1 MRNLLLSSV
10 TLLLVPAVS
19 VAAPDFPSHT
29 HTYTPIELKPISDI
43 PASLKLA
50 SVCFLGAGDCGDAGF
65 NTVGGEDYTRPT
77 SELCIEAG
85 YATTS
90 CALPNYLYDRCPDN
104 DAYYRS
110 CREDKARA
118 CKEAGYILS
127 CGDGYI
133 LDNTQLCPYDSSY
146 KKCKCN
152 PCDDYAYT
160 YAQATASGYVTDGS
174 CNSCGTIRYK
184 RKENPCSGFKTC
196 DCGGEIGT
204 KTCISGSIT
213 KYQVCKE
220 CCDATRFI
228 YDASNCS
235 GAGKLS
241 GESCGGKFEKCEQQA
256 LILYSDHTTSYEIIS
271 GKTPIGIVVDE
282 LNKVAAAINNIGF
295 NQTKV
300 DSCVSS
306 SSLPLEQATQRCT
319 YMYSN
324 ASKEFG
330 NYDQISVIQVDI
342 PELENCE
349 EGDFNCSPN
358 GKENTKKIL
367 AYGKANGLNY
377 NAALF
382 ANSYQPAAG
391 CETGSWC
398 SAGNWFVPSMR
409 DLNNLFVNKDTI
421 KSTVKKISGA
431 ELIIF
436 DDYKCVYGSSN
447 ERLSD
452 GYSTGWDF
460 KLDPNWWSPNAWS
473 FGPKAGSASFI
484 LPMIQY

>member
-29 HTYTPIELKPISDI
+29 HTYTPLELEPISDI

-50 SVCFLGAGDCGDAGF
+50 SVCFLGAGDCGDARF
-65 NTVGGEDYTRPT
+65 SSLDGEDYTRPT

-110 CREDKARA
+110 CREDKVRA
-118 CKEAGYILS
+118 CKEAGYVLS
-127 CGDGYI
+127 CDDGYI
-133 LDNTQLCPYDSSY
+133 LDNIQLCPYDSSY

-220 CCDATRFI
+220 CCDSKYQ
-228 YDASNCS
+228 YDSSNCPLPQE
-235 GAGKLS
+235 LS
-241 GESCGGKFEKCEQQA
+241 GGSCGGKFEKCIMPLQY
-256 LILYSDHTTSYEIIS
+256 LYSDHSLSSEIIPS
-271 GKTPIGIVVDE
+271 KTIIGIAVDPDNR
-282 LNKVAAAINNIGF
+282 LAVAVGYEKACWGGYGI
-295 NQTKV
+295 
-300 DSCVSS
+300 
-306 SSLPLEQATQRCT
+306 
-319 YMYSN
+319 
-324 ASKEFG
+324 
-330 NYDQISVIQVDI
+330 DI
-342 PELENCE
+342 PTLENTPWAGAGVYIKGE
-349 EGDFNCSPN
+349 RDSYQIRD
-358 GKENTKKIL
+358 GKENTQKIL
-367 AYGKANGLNY
+367 AYGKANNISY
-377 NAALF
+377 PAAEA
-382 ANSYQPAAG
+382 ANKYQPEG
-391 CETGSWC
+391 CASGSWC
-398 SAGNWFVPSMR
+398 GAGNWYLPSNYQVFAYFDNRETILEMLEAINKLPDDWWYTRR
-409 DLNNLFVNKDTI
+409 DFYTI
-421 KSTVKKISGA
+421 TSNEI
-431 ELIIF
+431 
-436 DDYKCVYGSSN
+436 DDKQCGFIYINTGGMAGSSKQI
-447 ERLSD
+447 SVD
-452 GYSTGWDF
+452 QPDV
-460 KLDPNWWSPNAWS
+460 
-473 FGPKAGSASFI
+473 I
-484 LPMIQY
+484 LPFISY

>member
-1 MRNLLLSSV
+1 MRNLLLSSA

-43 PASLKLA
+43 SSSLKLA
-50 SVCFLGAGDCGDAGF
+50 SICFLGAGDCGDAGF

-118 CKEAGYILS
+118 CKEADYVLS

-220 CCDATRFI
+220 CCDSKYQ
-228 YDASNCS
+228 YDSSNCLLPQE
-235 GAGKLS
+235 LS
-241 GESCGGKFEKCEQQA
+241 GGSCGGKFEKCIMPLQY
-256 LILYSDHTTSYEIIS
+256 LYSDHSLSSEIIPS
-271 GKTPIGIVVDE
+271 KTIIGIAVDPDNR
-282 LNKVAAAINNIGF
+282 LAVAVGYEKACWGGYGI
-295 NQTKV
+295 
-300 DSCVSS
+300 
-306 SSLPLEQATQRCT
+306 
-319 YMYSN
+319 
-324 ASKEFG
+324 
-330 NYDQISVIQVDI
+330 DI
-342 PELENCE
+342 PTLENTPWAGAGVYVKGE
-349 EGDFNCSPN
+349 RDSYQIRD
-358 GKENTKKIL
+358 GKENTQKIL
-367 AYGKANGLNY
+367 AYGKANNISY
-377 NAALF
+377 PAAEA
-382 ANSYQPAAG
+382 ANKYQPEG
-391 CETGSWC
+391 CASGSWC
-398 SAGNWFVPSMR
+398 GAGNWYLPSNYQVFAYFDNRETILEMLEAINKLPDDWWYTRR
-409 DLNNLFVNKDTI
+409 DFYTI
-421 KSTVKKISGA
+421 TSNEI
-431 ELIIF
+431 
-436 DDYKCVYGSSN
+436 DDKQCGFIYINTGGMAGSSKQI
-447 ERLSD
+447 SVD
-452 GYSTGWDF
+452 QPDV
-460 KLDPNWWSPNAWS
+460 
-473 FGPKAGSASFI
+473 I
-484 LPMIQY
+484 LPFISY

>member
-1 MRNLLLSSV
+1 MRNLLLSSA

-29 HTYTPIELKPISDI
+29 HTYTPIELEPISDI

-118 CKEAGYILS
+118 CKEAGYVLS

-213 KYQVCKE
+213 KYKICKE
-220 CCDATRFI
+220 CCDSKYQ
-228 YDASNCS
+228 YDSSNCPLPQE
-235 GAGKLS
+235 LS
-241 GESCGGKFEKCEQQA
+241 GGSCGGKFEKCIMPLQY
-256 LILYSDHTTSYEIIS
+256 LYSDHSLSSEIIPS
-271 GKTPIGIVVDE
+271 KTIIGIAVD
-282 LNKVAAAINNIGF
+282 LDNRLAVAVGYEKACWGGYGI
-295 NQTKV
+295 
-300 DSCVSS
+300 
-306 SSLPLEQATQRCT
+306 
-319 YMYSN
+319 
-324 ASKEFG
+324 
-330 NYDQISVIQVDI
+330 DI
-342 PELENCE
+342 PTLENTPWAGAGVYVKGE
-349 EGDFNCSPN
+349 RDSYQIRD
-358 GKENTKKIL
+358 GKENTQKIL
-367 AYGKANGLNY
+367 AYGKANNISY
-377 NAALF
+377 PAAEA
-382 ANSYQPAAG
+382 ANKYQPEG
-391 CETGSWC
+391 CASGSWC
-398 SAGNWFVPSMR
+398 GAGNWYLPSNYQVFAYFDNRETILEMLEAINKLPDDWWYTRR
-409 DLNNLFVNKDTI
+409 DFYTI
-421 KSTVKKISGA
+421 T
-431 ELIIF
+431 
-436 DDYKCVYGSSN
+436 SN
-447 ERLSD
+447 EID
-452 GYSTGWDF
+452 DKQCGFIYINTGGMARSSKQISVDQP
-460 KLDPNWWSPNAWS
+460 DV
-473 FGPKAGSASFI
+473 I
-484 LPMIQY
+484 LPFISY

>member
-1 MRNLLLSSV
+1 MRNLLLSSA

-29 HTYTPIELKPISDI
+29 HTYTPIELEPISDI

-213 KYQVCKE
+213 KYKICKE

-241 GESCGGKFEKCEQQA
+241 GESCGGKFEKCIMPLQY
-256 LILYSDHTTSYEIIS
+256 LYSDHSLSSEIIPS
-271 GKTPIGIVVDE
+271 KTIIGIAVDPDNR
-282 LNKVAAAINNIGF
+282 LAVAVGYEKACWGGYGI
-295 NQTKV
+295 
-300 DSCVSS
+300 
-306 SSLPLEQATQRCT
+306 
-319 YMYSN
+319 
-324 ASKEFG
+324 
-330 NYDQISVIQVDI
+330 DI
-342 PELENCE
+342 PTLENTPWAGAGVYVKGE
-349 EGDFNCSPN
+349 RDSYQIRD
-358 GKENTKKIL
+358 GKENTQKIL
-367 AYGKANGLNY
+367 AYGKANNISY
-377 NAALF
+377 PAAEA
-382 ANSYQPAAG
+382 ANKYQPEG
-391 CETGSWC
+391 CASGSWC
-398 SAGNWFVPSMR
+398 GAGNWYLPSNYQVFAYFDNRETILEM
-409 DLNNLFVNKDTI
+409 LEAINKLPDDWWYTRKDFYTI
-421 KSTVKKISGA
+421 T
-431 ELIIF
+431 
-436 DDYKCVYGSSN
+436 SN
-447 ERLSD
+447 EID
-452 GYSTGWDF
+452 DKQCGFIYINTG
-460 KLDPNWWSPNAWS
+460 
-473 FGPKAGSASFI
+473 GMASSSKQISVDQPDVI
-484 LPMIQY
+484 LPFISY

>member
-29 HTYTPIELKPISDI
+29 HTYTPIELEPISDI

-118 CKEAGYILS
+118 CKEAGYVLS

-220 CCDATRFI
+220 CCDSKYQ
-228 YDASNCS
+228 YDSSNCLLPQE
-235 GAGKLS
+235 LS
-241 GESCGGKFEKCEQQA
+241 GGSCGGKFEKCIMPLQY
-256 LILYSDHTTSYEIIS
+256 LYSDHSLSSEIIPS
-271 GKTPIGIVVDE
+271 KTIIGIAVDPDNR
-282 LNKVAAAINNIGF
+282 LAVAVGYEKACWGGYGI
-295 NQTKV
+295 
-300 DSCVSS
+300 
-306 SSLPLEQATQRCT
+306 
-319 YMYSN
+319 
-324 ASKEFG
+324 
-330 NYDQISVIQVDI
+330 DI
-342 PELENCE
+342 PTLENTPWAGAGVYVKGE
-349 EGDFNCSPN
+349 RDSYQIRD
-358 GKENTKKIL
+358 GKENTQKIL
-367 AYGKANGLNY
+367 AYGKANNISY
-377 NAALF
+377 PAAEA
-382 ANSYQPAAG
+382 ANKYQPEG
-391 CETGSWC
+391 CASGSWC
-398 SAGNWFVPSMR
+398 GAGNWYLPSNYQVFAYFDNRETILEMLEAINKLPDDWWYTRR
-409 DLNNLFVNKDTI
+409 DFYTI
-421 KSTVKKISGA
+421 TSNEI
-431 ELIIF
+431 
-436 DDYKCVYGSSN
+436 DDKQCGFIYINTGGMAGSSKQI
-447 ERLSD
+447 SVD
-452 GYSTGWDF
+452 QPDV
-460 KLDPNWWSPNAWS
+460 
-473 FGPKAGSASFI
+473 I
-484 LPMIQY
+484 LPFISY

>member
-1 MRNLLLSSV
+1 MRNLLLSSA

-19 VAAPDFPSHT
+19 MAAPGFITYT
-29 HTYTPIELKPISDI
+29 HTDTPIELEPISDI

-65 NTVGGEDYTRPT
+65 NTVGGEDYIRPT

-118 CKEAGYILS
+118 CKEAGYVLS

-152 PCDDYAYT
+152 LCDDYAYT

-220 CCDATRFI
+220 CCDSKYQ
-228 YDASNCS
+228 YDSSNCPLPQE
-235 GAGKLS
+235 LS
-241 GESCGGKFEKCEQQA
+241 GGSCGGKFEKCIMPLQY
-256 LILYSDHTTSYEIIS
+256 LYSDHSLSSEIIPS
-271 GKTPIGIVVDE
+271 KTIIGIAVDPDNR
-282 LNKVAAAINNIGF
+282 LAVAVGYEKACWGGYGI
-295 NQTKV
+295 
-300 DSCVSS
+300 
-306 SSLPLEQATQRCT
+306 
-319 YMYSN
+319 
-324 ASKEFG
+324 
-330 NYDQISVIQVDI
+330 DI
-342 PELENCE
+342 PTLENTPWAGAGVYVKGE
-349 EGDFNCSPN
+349 RDSYQIRN
-358 GKENTKKIL
+358 GKENTQKIL
-367 AYGKANGLNY
+367 AYGKANNISY
-377 NAALF
+377 PAAEA
-382 ANSYQPAAG
+382 ANKYQPEG
-391 CETGSWC
+391 CASGSWC
-398 SAGNWFVPSMR
+398 GAGNWYLPSNYQVFAYFDNRETILEMLEAINKLPDDWWYTRR
-409 DLNNLFVNKDTI
+409 DFYTI
-421 KSTVKKISGA
+421 TSNEI
-431 ELIIF
+431 
-436 DDYKCVYGSSN
+436 DDKQCGFIYINTGGMAGSSKQI
-447 ERLSD
+447 SVD
-452 GYSTGWDF
+452 QPDV
-460 KLDPNWWSPNAWS
+460 
-473 FGPKAGSASFI
+473 I
-484 LPMIQY
+484 LPFISY

>member
-118 CKEAGYILS
+118 CKEAGYVLS

-220 CCDATRFI
+220 CCDSKYQ
-228 YDASNCS
+228 YDSSNCLLPQE
-235 GAGKLS
+235 LS
-241 GESCGGKFEKCEQQA
+241 GGSCGGKFEKCIMPLQY
-256 LILYSDHTTSYEIIS
+256 LYSDHSLSSEIIPS
-271 GKTPIGIVVDE
+271 KTIIGIAVDPDNR
-282 LNKVAAAINNIGF
+282 LAVAVGYEKACWGGYGI
-295 NQTKV
+295 
-300 DSCVSS
+300 
-306 SSLPLEQATQRCT
+306 
-319 YMYSN
+319 
-324 ASKEFG
+324 
-330 NYDQISVIQVDI
+330 DI
-342 PELENCE
+342 PTLENTPWAGAGVYVKGE
-349 EGDFNCSPN
+349 RDSYQIRD
-358 GKENTKKIL
+358 GKENTQKIL
-367 AYGKANGLNY
+367 AYGKANNISY
-377 NAALF
+377 PAAEA
-382 ANSYQPAAG
+382 ANKYQPEG
-391 CETGSWC
+391 CASGSWC
-398 SAGNWFVPSMR
+398 GAGNWYLPSNYQVFAYFDNRETILEMLEAINKLPDDWWYTRR
-409 DLNNLFVNKDTI
+409 DFYTI
-421 KSTVKKISGA
+421 TSNEI
-431 ELIIF
+431 
-436 DDYKCVYGSSN
+436 DDKQCGFIYINTGGMAGSSKQI
-447 ERLSD
+447 SVD
-452 GYSTGWDF
+452 QPDV
-460 KLDPNWWSPNAWS
+460 
-473 FGPKAGSASFI
+473 I
-484 LPMIQY
+484 LPFISY